1 MILDSWGRYP
11 QTIATVLEPLD
22 GPALKRLLQAH
33 AKEGE
38 MIARGAGRSYGD
50 SALAGKTQLVE
61 GDDNII
67 LQTYPAGGLV
77 LGDVSTLNVMAYAM
91 DAGDAVTAQLWV
103 KDQDGVWRDSGANAI
118 TEGGVQ
124 LSVDVSDYQGIQGF
138 GVRFQGA
145 VNSASESK
153 YFIDN
158 VIFE

>member
-1 MILDSWGRYP
+1 
-11 QTIATVLEPLD
+11 
-22 GPALKRLLQAH
+22 
-33 AKEGE
+33 
-38 MIARGAGRSYGD
+38 
-50 SALAGKTQLVE
+50 
-61 GDDNII
+61 
-67 LQTYPAGGLV
+67 
-77 LGDVSTLNVMAYAM
+77 MAYAM

-103 KDQDGVWRDSGANAI
+103 KDQDGVWRDNGANAI